1 MNARKADVR
10 ALHRTKELMSRVDG
24 TKCTFIDWCTTWFSG
39 AFPQH
44 AGDFMLLPKGTVV
57 AVADGEKFN
66 LFSNTGDEAS
76 PALTAMPDA
85 DIESVNKGSGA
96 SHQSSSANPDESQ
109 AAEDGFAGGI
119 AGLLNKRV
127 LDGEI
132 SDLIII
138 AAPRTLGEL
147 RKSYHKKL
155 SEVLR
160 GEISKD
166 LTGHAVHDIEK
177 AIAAA

>member
-1 MNARKADVR
+1 
-10 ALHRTKELMSRVDG
+10 
-24 TKCTFIDWCTTWFSG
+24 
-39 AFPQH
+39 
-44 AGDFMLLPKGTVV
+44 MLIPKGTVV
-57 AVADGEKFN
+57 AVADGEKFH
-66 LFSNTGDEAS
+66 LFSNTGDEAN
-76 PALTAMPDA
+76 PTLTAMPEA
-85 DIESVNKGSGA
+85 EIESVNNGSGA
-96 SHQSSSANPDESQ
+96 SHQSSSGNPDESQ

-127 LDGEI
+127 LDGDI

-138 AAPRTLGEL
+138 AAPRTLGEI

-166 LTGHAVHDIEK
+166 LTSHPVHDIEK
-177 AIAAA
+177 AIASA